1 MKNKGVI
8 IFHTIFLGVALIML
22 FSCIGYVNYVK
33 NNGYTYTM
41 GNFSTQYDLT
51 LERVK
56 EWGEGAHGYVHGMQY
71 DGVVYN
77 HTDEK
82 LTDWEIR
89 IQFIEGCNVDS
100 YWNGSVTYENDL
112 MVLKCHDYN
121 KFVDPHNS
129 QPFGFVLHADDLD
142 NVISCSVTFHKPI
155 YLTDFWQFW
164 ASLVMLF
171 IIIIVDITLLF
182 VYFRNREMIA
192 RQKIAQ
198 DIISQSFTTFANI
211 IDAKDPYTKGHSLRV
226 AIYAREIAKKM
237 GLSEHEQEQIF
248 MVGSVHDIGKVG
260 VPNTILQKKGKLTPE
275 EREEMK
281 LHVNMG
287 ADMLR
292 DFTAIKDIQEG
303 ARYHHEWYDGS
314 GYSQGLKGE
323 EIPLFARI
331 VGIADAFDA
340 MSSTRC
346 YRPRLDIEVVVDEL
360 KRCSG
365 TQFDPEIVKVLLVLI
380 EEGVAPIRLPG
391 DED

>member
-237 GLSEHEQEQIF
+237 GLSEQEQEQIF

-365 TQFDPEIVKVLLVLI
+365 TQFDPEIVKVLLTLI
-380 EEGVAPIRLPG
+380 EEGAAPIRLPG

>member
-1 MKNKGVI
+1 MRNKGVI
-8 IFHTIFLGVALIML
+8 IFHTIFLGIALIML

-129 QPFGFVLHADDLD
+129 QPFGFVLHANDLD

-198 DIISQSFTTFANI
+198 DIIAQSFTTFANI

-237 GLSEHEQEQIF
+237 GLSQHEQEQIF

-281 LHVNMG
+281 QHVNMG

-303 ARYHHEWYDGS
+303 AKYHHEWYDGS
-314 GYSQGLKGE
+314 GYSQGRKGE

-331 VGIADAFDA
+331 IGVADAFDA

-346 YRPRLDIEVVVDEL
+346 YRPRLSIEVVVDEL

-365 TQFDPEIVKVLLVLI
+365 TQFDPEIVKVLLALI
-380 EEGVAPIRLPG
+380 EEGAAPIRLPD